1 MKLIKLNYIQALFKL
16 QHEALSKFGP
26 RGRQLKMAA
35 NEKIVSVVDDDLNT
49 TELFHVALSEN
60 IDGISVV
67 SFNDP
72 VIALEHFAANKD
84 AYVLVISDLRMPGL
98 NGLELLK
105 KVKSSNPKVRTIL
118 MSAYNFDEDLL
129 FLKYMEEGTIDS
141 SIDKPVTINRLC
153 QRVRD
158 ELENYQVNS

>member
-1 MKLIKLNYIQALFKL
+1 
-16 QHEALSKFGP
+16 
-26 RGRQLKMAA
+26 MAA

-60 IDGISVV
+60 IDGIFVV

-84 AYVLVISDLRMPGL
+84 AYVLVIADLRMPGL

-105 KVKSSNPKVRTIL
+105 KVKTSNPKVRTIL

-129 FLKYMEEGTIDS
+129 FLKYMEEGIIDS
-141 SIDKPVTINRLC
+141 SIDKPVTIIRLC

-158 ELENYQVNS
+158 ELENYQKVNS